1 MVALQQASKTQR
13 TRWPTGDGHHQCP
26 SHAGEAALYRK
37 LKQHRRKVTVEGVE
51 DVVLPSEETSSRII
65 RFGDRW
71 TSWLYFALDHPSF
84 YEDHR
89 LFQDRRRQ
97 LEFDQSADAAWLG
110 IYFAYLTVRV
120 FPSPTTPIG
129 HTRHLATKTSAAEQ
143 ATLLFMTTDE
153 AECAGISEDAI
164 PGLVANWFDSS
175 IFFLFKSEFLRIP
188 DLRNVQA
195 IVLLGGSFIHL
206 AEFTLFR
213 SLWPCAFRISR
224 SLGINTNQG
233 HESESPQQSQ
243 ERRLLFWSLVISD
256 WLSFPLDTTCIT
268 DGEVAIELPTDS
280 DEHFD
285 ESHLGGPS
293 RSHHVQHQIAMCKIS
308 IAVRRFQNS
317 LLQDRDLWQIITA
330 SDNELAEIISELPR
344 YFQAGYNVSDEVSV
358 VDKGLA
364 AWQRRNITVVLLY
377 YRMVINKVGQQYE
390 SVLSRTN
397 LAQSSAA
404 VCLNAAHG
412 IVDVVIGLGS
422 ASSRQLIW
430 SLLLPVFSA
439 ASTLYQTSEAC
450 HCGSDNNHRRHVELC
465 IEYFR
470 NLADKSLFAEF
481 AAGVLQEMLT
491 DG

>member
-71 TSWLYFALDHPSF
+71 TSWLYFALDHPPF

-206 AEFTLFR
+206 AEFTLFPGAWESTQIKAMNPSHHSKVR
-213 SLWPCAFRISR
+213 SADCF
-224 SLGINTNQG
+224 
-233 HESESPQQSQ
+233 
-243 ERRLLFWSLVISD
+243 FWSLVISD

-364 AWQRRNITVVLLY
+364 AWQRRNITVVLFVLP
-377 YRMVINKVGQQYE
+377 NGHQQ
-390 SVLSRTN
+390 SGP
-397 LAQSSAA
+397 A
-404 VCLNAAHG
+404 V
-412 IVDVVIGLGS
+412 
-422 ASSRQLIW
+422 
-430 SLLLPVFSA
+430 
-439 ASTLYQTSEAC
+439 
-450 HCGSDNNHRRHVELC
+450 
-465 IEYFR
+465 
-470 NLADKSLFAEF
+470 
-481 AAGVLQEMLT
+481 
-491 DG
+491 

>member
-1 MVALQQASKTQR
+1 S
-13 TRWPTGDGHHQCP
+13 
-26 SHAGEAALYRK
+26 
-37 LKQHRRKVTVEGVE
+37 KQHRRKVTVEGVE

-97 LEFDQSADAAWLG
+97 LAFDQSVDAAWLG
-110 IYFAYLTVRV
+110 IYFAYLM
-120 FPSPTTPIG
+120 SSAPT
-129 HTRHLATKTSAAEQ
+129 Q

-175 IFFLFKSEFLRIP
+175 IFFLFKSDFLRIP
-188 DLRNVQA
+188 DLRNVQT

-213 SLWPCAFRISR
+213 SLWPRAFRISR
-224 SLGINTNQG
+224 SLGINTDQG
-233 HESESPQQSQ
+233 HESESPRQSQ

-256 WLSFPLDTTCIT
+256 WLSFPLDATCIT

-280 DEHFD
+280 DEHFNG
-285 ESHLGGPS
+285 SHLEGPS
-293 RSHHVQHQIAMCKIS
+293 TPQHVQHQITMCKIS

-317 LLQDRDLWQIITA
+317 LLQDRDLGQIITE

-344 YFQAGYNVSDEVSV
+344 YFQAGYNICDEVLV

-377 YRMVINKVGQQYE
+377 YRMVINRVGQQHE

-450 HCGSDNNHRRHVELC
+450 HCGSDNNHRRLVELC